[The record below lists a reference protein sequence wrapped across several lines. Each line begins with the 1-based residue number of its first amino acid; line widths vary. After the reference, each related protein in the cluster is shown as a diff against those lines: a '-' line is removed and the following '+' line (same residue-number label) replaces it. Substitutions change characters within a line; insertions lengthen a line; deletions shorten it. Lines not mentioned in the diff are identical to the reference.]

1 MLGSP
6 LARTAAFAALLTL
19 VLVGWDQCASRD
31 LNERAL
37 ADVDASLEHTARAVA
52 ADLGDRAITA
62 IPAAELAALAE
73 HAARHAGVR
82 VTLIDAQGYLRAD
95 SEVVTANLAG
105 IENHA
110 HREEVIAAAA
120 GGVGRATRM
129 SHTVG
134 RMLRYVAVPAPG
146 GGVVRVSDDFSDLE
160 QRVAL
165 ARSHALGLIAIA
177 AVSALALLQVFVWLF
192 HRRPLAGVRRM
203 AAEVAQGRLD
213 ARAPRTGDPDLAPIT
228 RAIEQLAHQL
238 RSRLREVSEDE
249 AQLGAVLEAMVEGVL
264 VVDAR
269 GTILLA
275 NSRLR
280 ELFDIHGEIAGRRLL
295 EGVRN
300 ADLDAILAESAA
312 TDETVARSIALPGPK
327 HRTLQ
332 VLAARFPSE
341 GDRTGTVTVFH
352 DTTELM
358 RLEEV
363 RRDFVANAS
372 HELRTPLAAI
382 RGFAETLLESAAL
395 SPEEQKNYLE
405 VIHRHAQRLS
415 SLVED
420 LLELSTIES
429 RTLKLEIV
437 PIDVA
442 QMAENLI
449 ADSRLRIEERQI
461 QASLRS
467 DGRPLAHADARAL
480 DQVLGN
486 LLDNALKYTEP
497 GGSIEIAVEERLGR
511 VRVSVIDSGIGIPPD
526 DTARI
531 FERFYRVDRARSRA
545 LGGTGLGLSI
555 VKHLVQAMGG
565 EISVKSALGKGSTF
579 TFTLPR
585 AGGPEGEALA

>member
-31 LNERAL
+31 LHERAL
-37 ADVDASLEHTARAVA
+37 AEVDASLEQNARAVA
-52 ADLGDRAITA
+52 AELGDRAVA
-62 IPAAELAALAE
+62 AVPAAQLAALADR
-73 HAARHAGVR
+73 AGRYAGVR
-82 VTLIDAQGYLRAD
+82 VTLIDADGFLRAD
-95 SEVVTANLAG
+95 SEVTASNLPA

-120 GGVGRATRM
+120 GGVGHATRT

-134 RMLRYVAVPAPG
+134 RTLRYVAVPAPG
-146 GGVVRVSDDFSDLE
+146 GGVVRVSDDLTDVE

-165 ARSHALGLIAIA
+165 ARSHGLGLIAIA
-177 AVSALALLQVFVWLF
+177 AVAALGLLNAFVWLF
-192 HRRPLAGVRRM
+192 HRRPLAGLRRM
-203 AAEVAQGRLD
+203 AAEVADGRLD
-213 ARAPRTGDPDLAPIT
+213 ARAPRTGDSDLAPIA
-228 RAIEQLAHQL
+228 RAIEQLAGQL

-280 ELFDIHGEIAGRRLL
+280 ELFDIHGEIAGRPLL

-300 ADLDAILAESAA
+300 ADLDTILAESAA
-312 TDETVARSIALPGPK
+312 TDETVARSIALPGPN

-341 GDRTGTVTVFH
+341 GERTGTVTVLH

-395 SPEEQKNYLE
+395 SPEDQKNYLE

-429 RTLKLEIV
+429 RTLRLEIAPV
-437 PIDVA
+437 DVA
-442 QMAENLI
+442 STAENLI
-449 ADSRLRIEERQI
+449 TDSRLRIDERQI
-461 QASLRS
+461 TASLRS
-467 DGRPLAHADARAL
+467 AGRPLALADVRAL

-497 GGSIEIAVEERLGR
+497 GGTIEVAVEERLGR
-511 VRVSVIDSGIGIPPD
+511 VRVSVADSGIGIPAE

-579 TFTLPR
+579 SFTLPR
-585 AGGPEGEALA
+585 AAGAEGEPR

>member
-6 LARTAAFAALLTL
+6 LARIAAFAALLT
-19 VLVGWDQCASRD
+19 VILVGWEQCASRD
-31 LNERAL
+31 LRA
-37 ADVDASLEHTARAVA
+37 DAVAELDTSLEQTARAVA
-52 ADLGDRAITA
+52 AALDGRAIGATRA
-62 IPAAELAALAE
+62 EELAALADR
-73 HAARHAGVR
+73 AGQLAGVR
-82 VTLIDAQGYLRAD
+82 VTLIDPAGFLLAD
-95 SEVVTANLAG
+95 SEVAAGKLAG

-110 HREEVIAAAA
+110 QREEVLAAAA
-120 GGVGRATRM
+120 GGVGRATRF
-129 SHTVG
+129 SHTVA
-134 RMLRYVAVPAPG
+134 RTLRYVAVPAPG
-146 GGVVRVSDDFSDLE
+146 GGVVRVSDDLNEAE
-160 QRVAL
+160 QRIAL
-165 ARSHALGLIAIA
+165 ARSYALGVIAIAVVSALGL
-177 AVSALALLQVFVWLF
+177 LQTFVWLF
-192 HRRPLAGVRRM
+192 HRRPLADVRRVATAVAEGQLDVRVPRM
-203 AAEVAQGRLD
+203 ADRE
-213 ARAPRTGDPDLAPIT
+213 LAKIS
-228 RAIEQLAHQL
+228 RAIEQVAAQL
-238 RSRLREVSEDE
+238 RSRMREVSRDE

-264 VVDAR
+264 VVDTR
-269 GTILLA
+269 GVILLA

-280 ELFDIHGEIAGRRLL
+280 ELFDVHGEIAGRRLL

-300 ADLDAILAESAA
+300 ADLDAILAESAE
-312 TDETVARSIALPGPK
+312 TDETVAHSIALPGPN

-341 GDRTGTVTVFH
+341 GERTGTVTVFH

-429 RTLKLEIV
+429 RSLKLEIAPV
-437 PIDVA
+437 DVA
-442 QMAENLI
+442 RTAENLI
-449 ADSRLRIEERQI
+449 ADSRLRIEERRI
-461 QASLRS
+461 DATLRS
-467 DGRPLAHADARAL
+467 VGRPLALADARAL

-511 VRVSVIDSGIGIPPD
+511 VRVSVTDSGIGIPAE
-526 DTARI
+526 DTSRI

-579 TFTLPR
+579 SFTLPS
-585 AGGPEGEALA
+585 AGAIEASA